1 VRDPQRRQW
10 LLTRIRD
17 SEQEILDLMR
27 EDHARLERE
36 NDTMEEALRRIRAIE
51 AKKSQKKSVFSFIT

>member
-1 VRDPQRRQW
+1 MRDPQRRQW

-17 SEQEILDLMR
+17 SKQEIMDLMR

-51 AKKSQKKSVFSFIT
+51 AKKSQKK